1 MFFDGD
7 GVDQRGRL
15 CGRSRCRSRRD
26 HGIFQGNDVVS
37 SRPFLPPQQD
47 GSDHLLRYLSCRDF
61 DSKYQY
67 MEVSLQTRRKG
78 IESKI
83 PDIAETLKVVKF
95 LEARR
100 VGPPYGMEEC
110 LSRDHINQSPAPS

>member
-1 MFFDGD
+1 M
-7 GVDQRGRL
+7 
-15 CGRSRCRSRRD
+15 SRAVAPYHATSSD
-26 HGIFQGNDVVS
+26 HCS
-37 SRPFLPPQQD
+37 SRQ
-47 GSDHLLRYLSCRDF
+47 Y

-100 VGPPYGMEEC
+100 VSLGQLPTISSSV
-110 LSRDHINQSPAPS
+110 LNDST

>member
-1 MFFDGD
+1 
-7 GVDQRGRL
+7 
-15 CGRSRCRSRRD
+15 
-26 HGIFQGNDVVS
+26 
-37 SRPFLPPQQD
+37 
-47 GSDHLLRYLSCRDF
+47 
-61 DSKYQY
+61 

-110 LSRDHINQSPAPS
+110 LSRNHINHFPAPS

>member
-1 MFFDGD
+1 M
-7 GVDQRGRL
+7 
-15 CGRSRCRSRRD
+15 
-26 HGIFQGNDVVS
+26 S
-37 SRPFLPPQQD
+37 SRPLSLQQQD
-47 GSDHLLRYLSCRDF
+47 ASDYSLRYLSCRGF
-61 DSKYQY
+61 VSKYQY

-100 VGPPYGMEEC
+100 VGPALIE
-110 LSRDHINQSPAPS
+110 

>member
-1 MFFDGD
+1 M
-7 GVDQRGRL
+7 
-15 CGRSRCRSRRD
+15 SRAVTPYHITSTDPCA
-26 HGIFQGNDVVS
+26 
-37 SRPFLPPQQD
+37 SRPHD
-47 GSDHLLRYLSCRDF
+47 R
-61 DSKYQY
+61 KYQY

-100 VGPPYGMEEC
+100 VSLGQLPTISSSV
-110 LSRDHINQSPAPS
+110 LNDST